1 MQLRR
6 LTLDDV
12 VAGARLTAAAFGG
25 EPREARLR
33 RYLALEPEGWFAIE
47 ESGTLVA
54 LGGAV
59 AFGRLAWLGLM
70 VVEASMQRRGL
81 GARVARAAIDWAHA
95 RGCSTICLIATPAGI
110 PLYRRLG
117 FVPDGD
123 SHELSGTPRPLLLR
137 AESVSVRRWTDE
149 DTAEV
154 ARLDAPAFGADRSR
168 LLAAYAREFSGSAWV
183 SRDDRG
189 RVSGFVIVQDDLI
202 GPWCA
207 VDEHVGGLLLDLA
220 LRGVTRTFRVGALD
234 AMGAALLAPRGFSA
248 GRALPRMRL
257 GPPVP
262 RAAHPHLLAHAS
274 YAVG

>member
-1 MQLRR
+1 MKLRR
-6 LTLDDV
+6 LSLRDV

-33 RYLALEPEGWFAIE
+33 RYLALEPEGWFAVE

-70 VVEASMQRRGL
+70 VVDPARQRQGL
-81 GARVARAAIDWAHA
+81 GARVARVAIDWAHA

-110 PLYRRLG
+110 PLYCRLG

-123 SHELSGTPRPLLLR
+123 SHELSGAPRPLT
-137 AESVSVRRWTDE
+137 AGDAVRVTRWTPG

-183 SRDDRG
+183 ARDERG
-189 RVSGFVIVQDDLI
+189 QVSGFVVVQDDLI

-207 VDEHVGGLLLDLA
+207 VDERVGGQLLDVA
-220 LRGVTRTFRVGALD
+220 LRGVTRTLRVGALEGP
-234 AMGAALLAPRGFSA
+234 GAALLALRGFSA

-257 GPPVP
+257 GPPVQ

>member
-6 LTLDDV
+6 LTSSDV

-33 RYLALEPEGWFAIE
+33 RYLALEPDGWFAVE
-47 ESGTLVA
+47 DSGTLVA

-70 VVEASMQRRGL
+70 VVDPARQRQGL
-81 GARVARAAIDWAHA
+81 GARVAHVAIDWAHA

-117 FVPDGD
+117 FVLDGD
-123 SHELSGTPRPLLLR
+123 SHELSGAPRPLPTGGEQV
-137 AESVSVRRWTDE
+137 AVTHWTSE

-168 LLAAYAREFSGSAWV
+168 LLAAYAREFSGTAWV
-183 SRDDRG
+183 ARDERG
-189 RVSGFVIVQDDLI
+189 RVSGYVVVQDDLI

-207 VDEHVGGLLLDLA
+207 ADERVGGRLLDVA
-220 LRGVTRTFRVGALD
+220 LRGITRTFRVGALD
-234 AMGAALLAPRGFSA
+234 ALGVALLALRGFSA

-257 GPPVP
+257 GPPVH

>member
-6 LTLDDV
+6 LTVDDV
-12 VAGARLTAAAFGG
+12 AAGARLTAAAFGG

-33 RYLALEPEGWFAIE
+33 RYLALEPEGWFAFE
-47 ESGTLVA
+47 ESGALVA
-54 LGGAV
+54 LGGAI
-59 AFGRLAWLGLM
+59 AFGPLAWLGLM
-70 VVEASMQRRGL
+70 VVEPARQRQGL
-81 GARVARAAIDWAHA
+81 GAKVARVAIDWAHA
-95 RGCSTICLIATPAGI
+95 RGCSTIRLIATPAGI

-117 FVPDGD
+117 FVPDGE
-123 SHELSGTPRPLLLR
+123 SHELSGAPRPLP
-137 AESVSVRRWTDE
+137 AGGEAAAVKRWTPE

-183 SRDDRG
+183 ARDETG
-189 RVSGFVIVQDDLI
+189 RVSGFVVVQDDLI

-207 VDEHVGGLLLDLA
+207 VDERVAGQLLDVSLH
-220 LRGVTRTFRVGALD
+220 GVTRTFRVGALD
-234 AMGAALLAPRGFSA
+234 ALGVALLELRGFST

>member
-1 MQLRR
+1 MELRR

-33 RYLALEPEGWFAIE
+33 RYLALEPDGWFALE
-47 ESGTLVA
+47 EAGTLVA

-59 AFGRLAWLGLM
+59 AFGRLAWLGLI
-70 VVEASMQRRGL
+70 VVEPGRQRRGL
-81 GARVARAAIDWAHA
+81 GDAVARAAVDWAHG

-123 SHELSGTPRPLLLR
+123 SHELSGEPRPLPSGGE
-137 AESVSVRRWTDE
+137 APAVQPWTPE
-149 DTAEV
+149 DTPEA
-154 ARLDAPAFGADRSR
+154 ASLDAPAFGADRSR

-183 SRDDRG
+183 ARDDRG
-189 RVSGFVIVQDDLI
+189 RVSGFVVVQDDLI

-207 VDEHVGGLLLDLA
+207 VDERVAGRLLDVA
-220 LRGVTRTFRVGALD
+220 LGGVTRTLRAGALD
-234 AMGAALLAPRGFSA
+234 EVGAGLLASRGLA
-248 GRALPRMRL
+248 PGRPLPRMRL
-257 GPPVP
+257 GPSVP
-262 RAAHPHLLAHAS
+262 RAAHPLLLAHAS

>member
-1 MQLRR
+1 MDLRR
-6 LTLDDV
+6 LTFDDV

-33 RYLALEPEGWFAIE
+33 RYLTLEPEGWFAVE
-47 ESGTLVA
+47 DEGRLVA

-70 VVEASMQRRGL
+70 VVEPARQRQGL
-81 GARVARAAIDWAHA
+81 GRIVARAAIDWASG

-123 SHELSGTPRPLLLR
+123 SHELTGAPRPLPLTR
-137 AESVSVRRWTDE
+137 EASTVRPWSTG
-149 DTAEV
+149 DTPEV
-154 ARLDAPAFGADRSR
+154 ARFDAPAFGADRSR
-168 LLAAYAREFSGSAWV
+168 LLATYASEFSESAWV
-183 SRDDRG
+183 ARDERG
-189 RVSGFVIVQDDLI
+189 RVSGFVVVQDDLI

-207 VDEHVGGLLLDLA
+207 ADERVGGRLLDVA
-220 LRGVTRTFRVGALD
+220 LRGVTRTLRVGVVDAL
-234 AMGAALLAPRGFSA
+234 GAQLLALRGFDA
-248 GRALPRMRL
+248 GRSLPRMRL

-262 RAAHPHLLAHAS
+262 RPAHPRLLAHAS

>member
-1 MQLRR
+1 MELRR

-33 RYLALEPEGWFAIE
+33 RYLALEPEGWFALE
-47 ESGTLVA
+47 EAGTLVA

-59 AFGRLAWLGLM
+59 AFGSLAWLGLI
-70 VVEASMQRRGL
+70 VVEPGRQRQGL
-81 GARVARAAIDWAHA
+81 GGVVARAAIDWARG

-123 SHELSGTPRPLLLR
+123 SYELSWAPRPLPPVG
-137 AESVSVRRWTDE
+137 EVSSARPWTPE
-149 DTAEV
+149 DTPEV
-154 ARLDAPAFGADRSR
+154 ASLDAPAFGADRSR

-183 SRDDRG
+183 ARDDRG
-189 RVSGFVIVQDDLI
+189 RVSGFVVVQDDLI

-207 VDEHVGGLLLDLA
+207 ADEGVAGRLLDVA
-220 LRGVTRTFRVGALD
+220 LGGVTRSLRAGVLDEVGAR
-234 AMGAALLAPRGFSA
+234 LLASRGLVQ
-248 GRALPRMRL
+248 GRSLPRMRL
-257 GPPVP
+257 GPSVP
-262 RAAHPHLLAHAS
+262 RAARPLLLAHAS

>member
-33 RYLALEPEGWFAIE
+33 RYLALEPEGWFAVE

-70 VVEASMQRRGL
+70 VVDPARQRQGL
-81 GARVARAAIDWAHA
+81 GARVARVAIDWAHA

-117 FVPDGD
+117 FVSDGD
-123 SHELSGTPRPLLLR
+123 SHELSGAPRLLP
-137 AESVSVRRWTDE
+137 AGGQAVAVKRWTPD
-149 DTAEV
+149 DTAEI
-154 ARLDAPAFGADRSR
+154 ARLDAPAFGANRSR

-183 SRDDRG
+183 SRDERG
-189 RVSGFVIVQDDLI
+189 RVSGFVVVQDDLI

-207 VDEHVGGLLLDLA
+207 VDERVGGRLLDVA

-234 AMGAALLAPRGFSA
+234 ALGAALLALRGFSA
-248 GRALPRMRL
+248 GRVLPRMRL

-262 RAAHPHLLAHAS
+262 RAEHPHLLAHAS

>member
-1 MQLRR
+1 MELRR

-33 RYLALEPEGWFAIE
+33 RYLALEPEGWFALE
-47 ESGTLVA
+47 EAGTLVA
-54 LGGAV
+54 LGGAI
-59 AFGRLAWLGLM
+59 AFGTLAWLGLM
-70 VVEASMQRRGL
+70 VVEPGRQRQGL
-81 GARVARAAIDWAHA
+81 GGTVAHAAIDWARG
-95 RGCSTICLIATPAGI
+95 RGCSTICLIATSTGI

-123 SHELSGTPRPLLLR
+123 SHEVSGAPRPLPLVG
-137 AESVSVRRWTDE
+137 EGSSVRPWTPE

-154 ARLDAPAFGADRSR
+154 ASLDAPAFGADRTR

-183 SRDDRG
+183 ARDDRG
-189 RVSGFVIVQDDLI
+189 RVSGFIVVQDDLI

-207 VDEHVGGLLLDLA
+207 VDERVAGRLVDVALGGI
-220 LRGVTRTFRVGALD
+220 TRTLRVGVLD
-234 AMGAALLAPRGFSA
+234 EVGARLLASRGLVP
-248 GRALPRMRL
+248 GRSLARMRL
-257 GPPVP
+257 GPSVP
-262 RAAHPHLLAHAS
+262 RAARPLLLAHAS